1 MPAPASSETDASAR
15 FFDGKRAAPHDVTL
29 GFADGRLIIR
39 AVGGSL
45 AVEWPVRSIVRR
57 SEPNPERTV
66 TLGQRRGP
74 ARLEID
80 DPGLLRWYSETTGRR
95 WQARTSAGWRPWLV
109 AIGTLPA
116 IAGVGFLLVQALPR
130 WVAPVVPVSWQ
141 AAIGS
146 AAEHALLQNHRRCDR
161 AAGQEALERLAAALA
176 HSSGLDRPVQITV
189 VDNAMINAFALPG
202 DRIVVMRGLIGKAED
217 GSELAGVLAHE
228 MGHILHRDPVTLLVR
243 RTGLAAVATALGVGG
258 GWGNIAGFGNEL
270 VALSYGRAAETNAD
284 DAAIRMLHDAGL
296 RSDGLGRFFAL
307 LEKRAPDVAGGF
319 SWLSDHPS
327 TAERRAR
334 AAGFTEGAPP
344 FTADE
349 WAAVRHICSE

>member
-1 MPAPASSETDASAR
+1 MPKAR
-15 FFDGKRAAPHDVTL
+15 PP
-29 GFADGRLIIR
+29 
-39 AVGGSL
+39 S
-45 AVEWPVRSIVRR
+45 
-57 SEPNPERTV
+57 
-66 TLGQRRGP
+66 
-74 ARLEID
+74 
-80 DPGLLRWYSETTGRR
+80 
-95 WQARTSAGWRPWLV
+95 
-109 AIGTLPA
+109 
-116 IAGVGFLLVQALPR
+116 
-130 WVAPVVPVSWQ
+130 
-141 AAIGS
+141 
-146 AAEHALLQNHRRCDR
+146 
-161 AAGQEALERLAAALA
+161 
-176 HSSGLDRPVQITV
+176 
-189 VDNAMINAFALPG
+189 
-202 DRIVVMRGLIGKAED
+202 GLIGKAED
-217 GSELAGVLAHE
+217 GSELAGILAHE